1 MQIILT
7 YHYNSLYDIYT
18 YIYTHLFILFPFH
31 PGLVFGKKNQ
41 NPFSQPRLKSTL
53 LVDPEKGLAVVV
65 AVALVGPTAAVVV
78 VDTVCHGSACGFFT
92 GIF

>member
-41 NPFSQPRLKSTL
+41 NPFSQPRLKSTWRSRWWTTCWYTSWWTL
-53 LVDPEKGLAVVV
+53 KRAWQLWWRLP
-65 AVALVGPTAAVVV
+65 
-78 VDTVCHGSACGFFT
+78 
-92 GIF
+92 